1 MRHFES
7 SQSHTER
14 RIALRRLRSSH
25 SRTIWLRTLAIF
37 LLIMLVCTV
46 LSRIAAS
53 FTVAQVYVVNP
64 TERRITHTVTAGGV
78 VEKNKERVVFTQPN
92 ILVRSVSVQVGQS
105 VKKGSVLMQLDST
118 SLQQQIDLVSR
129 SIRELEKGVARAK
142 EDDAYT
148 REKMQWE
155 VNVAAQ
161 KVKQAKDT
169 LARYR
174 RLSSDKKDQTTGE
187 QLVQA
192 VSSAQEEYERA
203 LMTQKEEL
211 RASSRAIEDA
221 QNASGENGTL
231 DSLNKKLK
239 KLNKLKKKN
248 GKICASKS
256 GVITEIVT
264 GAGEMTA
271 DTAVI
276 KMSDSSAGLRFVAQI
291 TKDDAEYAAVG
302 DEVTVKIADRE
313 IEGVTIDSLEADET
327 GEMLNA
333 TVIVPAKKLSIGQS
347 GEMTITR
354 DSEKYSCTIPIMAL
368 SQENNRSFVYVIDEK
383 ETVLG
388 TQSVARKVEVTVLD
402 KNDSYAAIESG
413 ALSSNSQVIEDMDR
427 YVEEGDRVRL
437 AD

>member
-1 MRHFES
+1 MKS
-7 SQSHTER
+7 SQS
-14 RIALRRLRSSH
+14 
-25 SRTIWLRTLAIF
+25 RTVWLRALAIF

-53 FTVAQVYVVNP
+53 FTVAQVVVVNP
-64 TERRITHTVTAGGV
+64 TERRITHTVTVGGV

-92 ILVRSVSVQVGQS
+92 ILVRSISVQVGQS
-105 VKKGSVLMQLDST
+105 VKKGSVLMQLDSN
-118 SLQQQIDLVSR
+118 SLQEQIDLVSS
-129 SIRELEKGVARAK
+129 SIRELERGIARAK

-174 RLSSDKKDQTTGE
+174 RLSSDKKDQATGE

-192 VSSAQEEYERA
+192 VSTAQEEYARA

-211 RASSRAIEDA
+211 RASSRAVEDA
-221 QNASGENGTL
+221 QNASGENGSL
-231 DSLNKKLK
+231 DSLYKKWKKLK
-239 KLNKLKKKN
+239 RLKKKD

-256 GVITEIVT
+256 GVITEIIT
-264 GAGEMTA
+264 GAGQMTA
-271 DTAVI
+271 DTAVL
-276 KMSDSSAGLRFVAQI
+276 KMSDNRAGLRFVTQI
-291 TKDDAEYAAVG
+291 TKDDAEYVSVG
-302 DEVTVKIADRE
+302 DEVTVKIADQD
-313 IEGVTIDSLEADET
+313 IEGVTIDSLEANET

-347 GEMTITR
+347 GEMTLTR
-354 DSEKYSCTIPIMAL
+354 DSEKYSCTVPIMAL

-388 TQSVARKVEVTVLD
+388 TQTIARKVEVTVLD
-402 KNDSYAAIESG
+402 KNDSYAAIESSELN
-413 ALSSNSQVIEDMDR
+413 AQSEVIEDMDR

-437 AD
+437 ADY